1 MRISN
6 HLTRHFLLQT
16 NNGRITQLKKR
27 LHVDKRQNKERKFFQ
42 KKTEEFFYVVFLF
55 FCVSEI
61 RMEKMKRI
69 NQKTTQ
75 RIRYPM
81 FIDIL

>member
-27 LHVDKRQNKERKFFQ
+27 LHVDKRQNKERIFSEENGRIFF
-42 KKTEEFFYVVFLF
+42 TWSFSF